1 MSAQLQAWRKQ
12 CEDLIAKPIEWT
24 DAGQGYL
31 TCPFSHLH
39 TKKTGSRDT
48 VLYIDGGFPHI
59 FCLHARCKNGL
70 REVNYFFRKQL
81 GVPPGP
87 PNPERKQA
95 RKMADNLEQ
104 MRPMLIEKYRD
115 KARTLTNPPMD
126 PTHFLV
132 RMFGPKDYVWI
143 GQPWMT
149 GKGWERCFRT
159 VEQWIENPPIEQLSF
174 MCANPLTPGCYDRTQ
189 ENVLNLKYLVLESD
203 TLSMLDSR
211 AMFEAVE
218 ALFALQVQTIVFSG
232 GKSLHGW
239 FKHPGLEWFSNN
251 KSMLEALGF
260 DPATMRSAQPVRLGG
275 AMRDNRTKQAVVW
288 VREGGVKA

>member
-1 MSAQLQAWRKQ
+1 
-12 CEDLIAKPIEWT
+12 
-24 DAGQGYL
+24 
-31 TCPFSHLH
+31 
-39 TKKTGSRDT
+39 
-48 VLYIDGGFPHI
+48 
-59 FCLHARCKNGL
+59 
-70 REVNYFFRKQL
+70 
-81 GVPPGP
+81 
-87 PNPERKQA
+87 
-95 RKMADNLEQ
+95 MADNLEQ

-189 ENVLNLKYLVLESD
+189 ENVLNLKSLFLESD